1 MKTIQKIAA
10 ILYSVWAVYWG
21 CVYTY
26 TTIHNIKNI
35 ELDGMYA
42 TIKTTYLPFLDLLCL
57 FTTVIA
63 ISLFAS
69 SAFLIYNTFSKT
81 YSLKRFIIS
90 VIWLAIN
97 IICLVAI
104 YKMEYITLDMF
115 RLKVFYLN
123 SQNRDLNLIFS
134 LITSRNVL
142 YAIAGINIVL
152 SLLRIRREKI
162 NENNS

>member
-1 MKTIQKIAA
+1 MKTIQKIAG

-81 YSLKRFIIS
+81 
-90 VIWLAIN
+90 
-97 IICLVAI
+97 
-104 YKMEYITLDMF
+104 
-115 RLKVFYLN
+115 
-123 SQNRDLNLIFS
+123 
-134 LITSRNVL
+134 
-142 YAIAGINIVL
+142 
-152 SLLRIRREKI
+152 
-162 NENNS
+162 